1 MGDDHGGVGEDADP
15 GSEPDSS
22 HEPALTFEPPVV
34 RDGPDRILVRLD
46 AGERLL
52 IGRLLAD
59 LRARLDDPE
68 SAATEGALARLFPP
82 AFPDD
87 PEAEAS
93 YASLVRE
100 DLLDGRRARIRTVE
114 ASFQSEAV
122 DDEQALAWLGVLND
136 LRLVMGTSLGVTGED
151 DTGPPEAGDPDA
163 FRRAVF
169 AWLGWLV
176 GWFVEALEP
185 TLPDVPDEDD

>member
-1 MGDDHGGVGEDADP
+1 M
-15 GSEPDSS
+15 
-22 HEPALTFEPPVV
+22 
-34 RDGPDRILVRLD
+34 RDGPDRILLRLD

-59 LRARLDDPE
+59 LRARLDAPE
-68 SAATEGALARLFPP
+68 GTTNEGALARLFPP

-100 DLLDGRRARIRTVE
+100 DLLDGRRERIRTVE
-114 ASFQSEAV
+114 ATFDAESL
-122 DDEQALAWLGVLND
+122 DDEQALAWMGVLND
-136 LRLVMGTSLGVTGED
+136 LRLVMGTSLGVTAD
-151 DTGPPEAGDPDA
+151 DDDAAPEEGGPDA
-163 FRRAVF
+163 FRHAVYAF
-169 AWLGWLV
+169 LGWLV
-176 GWFVEALEP
+176 GWLVEALEA

>member
-1 MGDDHGGVGEDADP
+1 MGDDRGGVGEA
-15 GSEPDSS
+15 
-22 HEPALTFEPPVV
+22 EPAPTFEPPIA

-46 AGERLL
+46 TSERLL

-68 SAATEGALARLFPP
+68 AVANEVALARLFPA

-93 YASLVRE
+93 YESLVRE

-114 ASFQSEAV
+114 ATFEADAI
-122 DDEQALAWLGVLND
+122 DDERALAWLGVLND

-151 DTGPPEAGDPDA
+151 ADDMPDTGDPDA
-163 FRRAVF
+163 FRRAVYAF
-169 AWLGWLV
+169 LGWLV
-176 GWFVEALEP
+176 GWFVEALES
-185 TLPDVPDEDD
+185 TLPDVPDEDDEQP